1 MYPVLLGEG
10 IWALPSYFTMLMIGF
25 FVGTLLMRREAIRT
39 GIDPVKTVDLCFA
52 LVIASIAGARL
63 AHILFDGFFMDYVWL
78 CFDPNRLAEHLPNG
92 KACVASAQCLSA
104 QNKGY
109 NIGAL
114 CVDGNC
120 IPERDCLRPLKF
132 WAGGLTYYGGFLLA
146 IATAFFLS
154 RRWKWSFLKL
164 TDLAAP
170 IIAMGLAFGRMGCFL
185 AGCCFG
191 KVTDVP
197 WAIRFPQYSDA
208 WKRHRELFYDALVA
222 QHHELGEWLSLPVHP
237 TQLYELFGSLI
248 IFAYLWLTRKKPHRP
263 GHQLAILLIAY
274 GILRFVIEFWRD
286 DDRGGVLLSTSQWI
300 SIPLVIG
307 GIILIVW
314 GRLKKPVVADSQ
326 ASVADDQASL
336 NEKLPDDA
344 AVNSKNAAN
353 SGDKSSNAQNKRKII

>member
-1 MYPVLLGEG
+1 
-10 IWALPSYFTMLMIGF
+10 
-25 FVGTLLMRREAIRT
+25 MRREAIRT

-92 KACVASAQCLSA
+92 NACVDSVQCLSA

-120 IPERDCLRPLKF
+120 IPERDCFRPLKF
-132 WAGGLTYYGGFLLA
+132 WAGGLTYYGGFLFA

-208 WKRHRELFYDALVA
+208 WKRHREQFYDALVA
-222 QHHELGEWLSLPVHP
+222 QHNELGEWLSLPVHP
-237 TQLYELFGSLI
+237 TQLYELFGSLL

-263 GHQLAILLIAY
+263 GHQLAILLITY

-307 GIILIVW
+307 GIILIIW
-314 GRLKKPVVADSQ
+314 GRRKKPVATEGTETTDECSP
-326 ASVADDQASL
+326 DK
-336 NEKLPDDA
+336 NEN
-344 AVNSKNAAN
+344 NSKNA
-353 SGDKSSNAQNKRKII
+353 DETTEKTSNIQDMEK